1 VSERSE
7 VISKL
12 LSDID
17 VRTAYIRAKL
27 GTLVPAQIRAVR
39 LKSDMPRQLDLAKEA
54 QLHQSRISMFETPGA
69 ANVTLETLSR
79 LAAAFK
85 VGLVVKFVPFSDM
98 LQWENEFS
106 QDTFNPTKIENDQA
120 FIDPPVVAKS
130 QKVAPPAA
138 SLRRLKLRGNLQG
151 NVVRLRVV
159 PPTQKQ
165 DVEAPIKTLQ
175 PAI

>member
-17 VRTAYIRAKL
+17 ARTAYIRAKL

-106 QDTFNPTKIENDQA
+106 QDTFNPTKIDNDQA
-120 FIDPPVVAKS
+120 FINPPVVATTS

-138 SLRRLKLRGNLQG
+138 SLRKLKLRGNLSTNIVG
-151 NVVRLRVV
+151 MPGAPV
-159 PPTQKQ
+159 TQ

-175 PAI
+175 PIAI